1 MKKVAQKET
10 RSKRYSKISKEL
22 DPNKVYTKEE
32 AIAELKKLSNVK
44 FDESIEVHVRLG
56 IDIKKTDQQVR
67 TSLILPHGTGK
78 TKKVMVFAEGNYA
91 DEAKEAG
98 ADFIGNEE
106 TIDEILKTGV
116 INFDIVVATPQM
128 MAKIG
133 KISRILG
140 PKGLMPNPK
149 IGTVTTEIKKVVE
162 SQKKGLVASFRND
175 KTGNVHQ
182 VIGKKSFEDSKLIEN
197 FDAFIEKLKSAKPE
211 GVKKSFIKNIVL
223 TSTMGPGLKVVIE

>member
-1 MKKVAQKET
+1 MKSAVQKT
-10 RSKRYSKISKEL
+10 NRSKRYSKISEGL
-22 DPNKVYTKEE
+22 DKNKVYTKAE
-32 AIAELKKLSNVK
+32 AIAELKKMSNVK
-44 FDESIEVHVRLG
+44 FDESIEIHVRLG
-56 IDIKKTDQQVR
+56 IDIKKTDQQIR
-67 TSLILPHGTGK
+67 TSINLPHGTGK
-78 TKKVMVFAEGNYA
+78 TKKVMVFAEGTFA
-91 DEAKEAG
+91 DEAKKAG

-116 INFDIVVATPQM
+116 INFDIAISTPQM
-128 MAKIG
+128 MTKIG

-149 IGTVTTEIKKVVE
+149 IGTVTTEIGKAVE

-182 VIGKKSFEDSKLIEN
+182 VIGRKSFEDSQLIEN
-197 FDAFIEKLKSAKPE
+197 YDTFMETLKSIKPE

>member
-1 MKKVAQKET
+1 MKSAVQKT
-10 RSKRYSKISKEL
+10 NRSKRYSKISEGL
-22 DPNKVYTKEE
+22 DKNKVYTKAE
-32 AIAELKKLSNVK
+32 AIAELKKMSNVK
-44 FDESIEVHVRLG
+44 FDESIEIHVRLG
-56 IDIKKTDQQVR
+56 IDIKKTDQQIR
-67 TSLILPHGTGK
+67 TSINLPHGTGK
-78 TKKVMVFAEGNYA
+78 TKKVMVFAEGSFA
-91 DEAKEAG
+91 DEAKKAG

-116 INFDIVVATPQM
+116 INFDIVISTPQM
-128 MAKIG
+128 MTKIG

-149 IGTVTTEIKKVVE
+149 IGTVTTEIGKAVE

-182 VIGKKSFEDSKLIEN
+182 VIGRKSFEDSQLIEN
-197 FDAFIEKLKSAKPE
+197 YDTFMETLKSIKPE

>member
-1 MKKVAQKET
+1 MKKVTQKET
-10 RSKRYSKISKEL
+10 RSKRYSKISEGL
-22 DPNKVYTKEE
+22 DKNKIYTKEE
-32 AIAELKKLSNVK
+32 AITELKKLSNVK

-56 IDIKKTDQQVR
+56 VDIKKTDQQVR

-91 DEAKEAG
+91 EEAKEAG

-116 INFDIVVATPQM
+116 INFDIVVATPPM

-182 VIGKKSFEDSKLIEN
+182 VIGKKSFEDSQLIEN
-197 FDAFIEKLKSAKPE
+197 FDAFIEKLKSVKPE
-211 GVKKSFIKNIVL
+211 GVKRSFIRNIVL

>member
-1 MKKVAQKET
+1 MKSTTQKT
-10 RSKRYSKISKEL
+10 NRSKRYSKISEGL
-22 DPNKVYTKEE
+22 DKNKVYTKEE
-32 AIAELKKLSNVK
+32 AIAELKKISTVK

-56 IDIKKTDQQVR
+56 IDVKKTDQQIR
-67 TSLILPHGTGK
+67 TSINLPHGTGK
-78 TKKVMVFAEGNYA
+78 TKKVMVFAEGSFE
-91 DEAKEAG
+91 DEAKKAG

-116 INFDIVVATPQM
+116 INFDIAISTPQM
-128 MAKIG
+128 MTKIG

-149 IGTVTTEIKKVVE
+149 IGTVTTEIGKAVE

-182 VIGKKSFEDSKLIEN
+182 VIGKKSFEDSQLIEN
-197 FDAFIEKLKSAKPE
+197 YDTFMETLKSIKPE

>member
-1 MKKVAQKET
+1 MKSAVQKT
-10 RSKRYSKISKEL
+10 NRSKRYSKISEGL
-22 DPNKVYTKEE
+22 DKNKVYTKAE
-32 AIAELKKLSNVK
+32 AIAELKKMSNVK
-44 FDESIEVHVRLG
+44 FDESIEIHVRLG
-56 IDIKKTDQQVR
+56 IDIKKTDQQIR
-67 TSLILPHGTGK
+67 TSINLPHGTGK
-78 TKKVMVFAEGNYA
+78 TKKVMVFAEGTFA
-91 DEAKEAG
+91 DEAKKAG

-116 INFDIVVATPQM
+116 INFDIVISTPQM
-128 MAKIG
+128 MTKIG

-149 IGTVTTEIKKVVE
+149 IGTVTTEIGKAVE

-182 VIGKKSFEDSKLIEN
+182 VIGRKSFEDSQLIEN
-197 FDAFIEKLKSAKPE
+197 YDTFMETLKSIKPE

>member
-116 INFDIVVATPQM
+116 IDFDIVVATPQM
-128 MAKIG
+128 MTKIG

>member
-1 MKKVAQKET
+1 MKSAVQKT
-10 RSKRYSKISKEL
+10 NRSKRYSKISEGL
-22 DPNKVYTKEE
+22 DKNKVYTKAE
-32 AIAELKKLSNVK
+32 AIAELKKMSNVK
-44 FDESIEVHVRLG
+44 FDESIEIHVRLG
-56 IDIKKTDQQVR
+56 IDIKKTDQQIR
-67 TSLILPHGTGK
+67 TSINLPHGTGK
-78 TKKVMVFAEGNYA
+78 TKKVMVFAEGSFA
-91 DEAKEAG
+91 DEAKKAG

-116 INFDIVVATPQM
+116 INFDIAISTPQM
-128 MAKIG
+128 MTKIG

-149 IGTVTTEIKKVVE
+149 IGTVTTEIGKAVE

-182 VIGKKSFEDSKLIEN
+182 VIGRKSFEDSQLIEN
-197 FDAFIEKLKSAKPE
+197 YDTFMETLKSIKPE